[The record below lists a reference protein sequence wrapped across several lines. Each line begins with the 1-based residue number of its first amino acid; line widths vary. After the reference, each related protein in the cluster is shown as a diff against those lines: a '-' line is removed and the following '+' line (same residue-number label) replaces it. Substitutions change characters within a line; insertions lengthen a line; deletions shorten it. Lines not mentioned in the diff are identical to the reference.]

1 MNSPTP
7 ALSHLLSAL
16 ATYRLMK
23 LVKDDYITE
32 PLRERVIQHFGEPD
46 TSKVSYLTTC
56 PWCLGIYAG
65 ALVAGANTMF
75 PNSRL
80 VSAAT
85 AALAYSAVT
94 GIMAE
99 REGSDF

>member
-1 MNSPTP
+1 MNAPLSS
-7 ALSHLLSAL
+7 ALQAL

-32 PLRERVIQHFGEPD
+32 PLRETITDRFGEPD
-46 TSKVSYLTTC
+46 DSKVAYLVTC
-56 PWCLGIYAG
+56 PWCLGLYAG

-75 PNSRL
+75 PSSRL
-80 VSAAT
+80 VQAVT
-85 AALAYSAVT
+85 AALAYSAIT

-99 REGSDF
+99 REDSF